1 MSETATGRGDTQ
13 TRAVRLRES
22 GAGKGGSGRGSRTTR
37 FIAGRVVGLVATL
50 FAASLVVFFSRFVVP
65 GDPARF
71 LLRGRSPS
79 PEAIADVTSQYGL
92 DKPPVE
98 QYLNWIGGVLRGDFG
113 RSLQYRDD
121 VSNVLLQRLPVT
133 LELVALAAVIIVVLG
148 LAAGIFASLRR
159 GRFTDRAILIT
170 STAFGAI
177 PSFVIAI
184 LLIAI
189 FSVQL
194 GWFPSFGSGDEGWD
208 RFVHLVLPAF
218 ALGLA
223 FVALVARVTRSSMN
237 EQFVREHVEV
247 ATSRGLTRSSVVL
260 RHVLRNAI
268 SPILLVS
275 GVLVA
280 GLLVSSAIVEQ
291 TFGLAGLG
299 SLLVQSV
306 DRLDFPVV
314 QAIVLVV
321 VVAFV
326 TVNTIVDLVQP
337 LIDPRIAA
345 GSETR

>member
-1 MSETATGRGDTQ
+1 MTETS
-13 TRAVRLRES
+13 TRAVRIREDRPTRP
-22 GAGKGGSGRGSRTTR
+22 SGRWRRTAR
-37 FIAGRVVGLVATL
+37 FIAGRVIGLALTL
-50 FAASLVVFFSRFVVP
+50 VAASLVVFFSRFVVP

-79 PEAIADVTSQYGL
+79 EEAIAEVTRQYGL
-92 DKPPVE
+92 DLPPLQ
-98 QYLNWIGGVLRGDFG
+98 QYLNWAGGILQGDFG

-121 VSNVLLQRLPVT
+121 VSTVLLQRLPVT
-133 LELVALAAVIIVVLG
+133 LELVALAAVFIVVLG
-148 LAAGIFASLRR
+148 LAAGVLASLRR
-159 GRFTDRAILIT
+159 GRPTDRVILVV
-170 STAFGAI
+170 STALGAI

-189 FSVQL
+189 FAVQL
-194 GWFPSFGSGDEGWD
+194 GWFPSFGSGDEGLD
-208 RFVHLVLPAF
+208 RFVHLILPAL
-218 ALGLA
+218 ALGLT
-223 FVALVARVTRSSMN
+223 FVALVTRVTRSSMN

-247 ATSRGLTRSSVVL
+247 ATSRGLTRPSVVL

-291 TFGLAGLG
+291 TFGLAGIG

-321 VVAFV
+321 VIAFV
-326 TVNTIVDLVQP
+326 TVNTIVDIIQP

-345 GSETR
+345 GTETR

>member
-1 MSETATGRGDTQ
+1 MSQSQTSETA
-13 TRAVRLRES
+13 TRAVRLREASSGQRGS
-22 GAGKGGSGRGSRTTR
+22 GAGARTAK
-37 FIAGRVVGLVATL
+37 FIAGRVAGLAATL

-79 PEAIADVTSQYGL
+79 KEAIAEVTRQYGL
-92 DKPPVE
+92 DKSPIE
-98 QYLNWIGGVLRGDFG
+98 QYLSWIGGVLHGDFG
-113 RSLQYRDD
+113 RSLQYRDA
-121 VSNVLLQRLPVT
+121 VSNVLLDRLPVT
-133 LELVALAAVIIVVLG
+133 LQLVALSAVFITVFG
-148 LAAGIFASLRR
+148 LAAGIIASLRR
-159 GRFTDRAILIT
+159 GRFTDRAILIS
-170 STAFGAI
+170 STALGAI

-184 LLIAI
+184 LLIAL
-189 FSVQL
+189 FAVQL
-194 GWFPSFGSGDEGWD
+194 GWFPSFGSGDPGVD
-208 RFVHLVLPAF
+208 RFGHLVLPAL

-223 FVALVARVTRSSMN
+223 FVALIARVTRSSMN

-247 ATSRGLTRSSVVL
+247 ATSRGLTQPSVVL

-280 GLLVSSAIVEQ
+280 GLLVSSSIVEQ
-291 TFGLAGLG
+291 TFGLSGIG

-314 QAIVLVV
+314 QAIVMIVV
-321 VVAFV
+321 IAFV
-326 TVNTIVDLVQP
+326 TVNTIVDLLQP

-345 GSETR
+345 GTETR

>member
-1 MSETATGRGDTQ
+1 MTETS
-13 TRAVRLRES
+13 TRAVRIREDRPS
-22 GAGKGGSGRGSRTTR
+22 RPSGRWRRTAR
-37 FIAGRVVGLVATL
+37 FIAGRVVGLVLTL
-50 FAASLVVFFSRFVVP
+50 VAASLVVFFSRFVVP

-79 PEAIADVTSQYGL
+79 EEAIAEVTRQYGL
-92 DKPPVE
+92 DLPPLQ
-98 QYLNWIGGVLRGDFG
+98 QYLNWTGGILQGDFG

-121 VSNVLLQRLPVT
+121 VSTVLLQRLPVT
-133 LELVALAAVIIVVLG
+133 LELVALAAVFIVVLG
-148 LAAGIFASLRR
+148 LAAGVLASLRR
-159 GRFTDRAILIT
+159 GRPTDRVILVV
-170 STAFGAI
+170 STALGAI
-177 PSFVIAI
+177 PAFVIAI

-189 FSVQL
+189 FAVQL
-194 GWFPSFGSGDEGWD
+194 GWFPSFGSGDEGID
-208 RFVHLVLPAF
+208 RFVHLILPAL
-218 ALGLA
+218 ALGLT
-223 FVALVARVTRSSMN
+223 FVALVTRVTRSSMN

-247 ATSRGLTRSSVVL
+247 ATSRGLTRPSVVL

-291 TFGLAGLG
+291 TFGLAGIG

-321 VVAFV
+321 VIAFV
-326 TVNTIVDLVQP
+326 TVNTIVDIIQP

-345 GSETR
+345 GTETR

>member
-1 MSETATGRGDTQ
+1 MTEAS
-13 TRAVRLRES
+13 TRAVRIREDRPTRP
-22 GAGKGGSGRGSRTTR
+22 SGRWRRTAR
-37 FIAGRVVGLVATL
+37 FIAGRVIGLALTL
-50 FAASLVVFFSRFVVP
+50 VAASLVVFFSRFVVP

-79 PEAIADVTSQYGL
+79 EEAIAEVTRQYGL
-92 DKPPVE
+92 DLPPLQ
-98 QYLNWIGGVLRGDFG
+98 QYLNWAGGILQGDFG

-121 VSNVLLQRLPVT
+121 VSTVLLQRLPVT
-133 LELVALAAVIIVVLG
+133 LELVALATLFIVVLG
-148 LAAGIFASLRR
+148 LAAGVLASLRR
-159 GRFTDRAILIT
+159 GRPTDRVILVV
-170 STAFGAI
+170 STALGAI

-189 FSVQL
+189 FAVQL
-194 GWFPSFGSGDEGWD
+194 GWFPSFGSGDEGLD
-208 RFVHLVLPAF
+208 RFVHLILPAL
-218 ALGLA
+218 ALGLT
-223 FVALVARVTRSSMN
+223 FVALVTRVTRSSMN

-247 ATSRGLTRSSVVL
+247 ATSRGLTRPSVVL

-291 TFGLAGLG
+291 TFGLAGIG

-321 VVAFV
+321 VIAFV
-326 TVNTIVDLVQP
+326 TVNTIVDIIQP

-345 GSETR
+345 GTETR

>member
-1 MSETATGRGDTQ
+1 MVERAAETRV
-13 TRAVRLRES
+13 VRLREDS
-22 GAGKGGSGRGSRTTR
+22 AGTGGASRRGAGRGGATARFVLGR
-37 FIAGRVVGLVATL
+37 IVGLVATL

-79 PEAIADVTSQYGL
+79 PEAIAEVTKQYGL
-92 DKPPVE
+92 DKPPIE
-98 QYLNWIGGVLRGDFG
+98 QYLSWVGGVVRGDFG

-121 VSNVLLQRLPVT
+121 VSSVLLSRLPVT
-133 LELVALAAVIIVVLG
+133 LELVALAAVFIVVLG

-159 GRFTDRAILIT
+159 GRFTDRVILMT
-170 STAFGAI
+170 STALGAV

-184 LLIAI
+184 LLIAL
-189 FSVQL
+189 FAVQL
-194 GWFPSFGSGDEGWD
+194 GWFPSFGSGDAGWD
-208 RFVHLVLPAF
+208 RFTHLILPAL

-223 FVALVARVTRSSMN
+223 FVALIARVTRSSMN

-260 RHVLRNAI
+260 RHVLRNAVG
-268 SPILLVS
+268 PILLVS

-291 TFGLAGLG
+291 TFGLAGMG

-326 TVNTIVDLVQP
+326 TINTIVDLIQP

>member
-1 MSETATGRGDTQ
+1 MTETS
-13 TRAVRLRES
+13 TRAVRIREDRPTRP
-22 GAGKGGSGRGSRTTR
+22 SGRWRRTAR
-37 FIAGRVVGLVATL
+37 FIAGRVIGLALTL
-50 FAASLVVFFSRFVVP
+50 VAASLVVFFSRFVVP

-79 PEAIADVTSQYGL
+79 EEAIAEVTRQYGL
-92 DKPPVE
+92 DLPPLQ
-98 QYLNWIGGVLRGDFG
+98 QYLNWAGGILQGDFG

-121 VSNVLLQRLPVT
+121 VSTVLLQRLPVT
-133 LELVALAAVIIVVLG
+133 LELVALAALFIVVLG
-148 LAAGIFASLRR
+148 LAAGVLASLRR
-159 GRFTDRAILIT
+159 GRPTDRVILVV
-170 STAFGAI
+170 STALGAI

-189 FSVQL
+189 FAVQL
-194 GWFPSFGSGDEGWD
+194 GWFPSFGSGDEGLD
-208 RFVHLVLPAF
+208 RFVHLILPAL
-218 ALGLA
+218 ALGLT
-223 FVALVARVTRSSMN
+223 FVALVTRVTRSSMN

-247 ATSRGLTRSSVVL
+247 ATSRGLTRPSVVL

-291 TFGLAGLG
+291 TFGLAGIG

-321 VVAFV
+321 VIAFV
-326 TVNTIVDLVQP
+326 TVNTIVDIIQP

-345 GSETR
+345 GTETR